1 MGNIWV
7 FQGQGRGS
15 KSFHTPMAVPPPCSE
30 ASSALLPNTH
40 QPRKA
45 PRFPAG
51 ATGKQKRGEKG
62 VVLQVHATGRRP
74 ENVPDSAPT
83 PHRSSS
89 RAVASW
95 VTLAVCSQE
104 PISWALYPLSHEASC
119 LSPGGS
125 CTVTVCWPGAL
136 SPDCPARPRLAAAQ
150 AESTTS
156 THPTPTPSS
165 PGSGRQPPSHS
176 VGLAGS

>member
-62 VVLQVHATGRRP
+62 VVLQVHTTGRRP

-136 SPDCPARPRLAAAQ
+136 TALPGPASQQPKQ
-150 AESTTS
+150 NQ
-156 THPTPTPSS
+156 
-165 PGSGRQPPSHS
+165 QPPHTPPPPPEARAQDSGPHLT
-176 VGLAGS
+176 VWAWAGS